1 MALSSPGENFSIYSI
16 DYLLIYLLNNYFINC
31 FEMKTL
37 SLINLVEIV
46 SGLFLGVDANFN
58 YMKQQNQKNR
68 LQADSVGVAKR
79 QACMI

>member
-1 MALSSPGENFSIYSI
+1 
-16 DYLLIYLLNNYFINC
+16 
-31 FEMKTL
+31 MKTL